1 MEGSTD
7 SKFTQA
13 SQAPE
18 VAYLPTADL
27 QPVKNAARRG
37 RLPRGV
43 ASIRKPAAAAAAVA
57 AAAPAER
64 VAQSM
69 TDPIEAVRQMLASM
83 QASLNFAMAV
93 IAEYEKAPR
102 RAG

>member
-43 ASIRKPAAAAAAVA
+43 ASIRKPAAAAAA
-57 AAAPAER
+57 APAER

>member
-1 MEGSTD
+1 MELSTD
-7 SKFTQA
+7 PQFAQA
-13 SQAPE
+13 AQVPE
-18 VAYLPTADL
+18 VAYLPTAGL
-27 QPVKNAARRG
+27 QPVKNSARRG

-43 ASIRKPAAAAAAVA
+43 ASIRKSAA

-83 QASLNFAMAV
+83 QASLNFAVAV
-93 IAEYEKAPR
+93 IVEYEKAHR

>member
-43 ASIRKPAAAAAAVA
+43 ASIRKPAAAAAAA

>member
-43 ASIRKPAAAAAAVA
+43 ASIRKPAAAAAA

>member
-7 SKFTQA
+7 SRFTQVA
-13 SQAPE
+13 QAPE

-43 ASIRKPAAAAAAVA
+43 ASIRKP

>member
-1 MEGSTD
+1 MEVSTD
-7 SKFTQA
+7 SKFAQA

-18 VAYLPTADL
+18 VAYLPTAGL
-27 QPVKNAARRG
+27 QPVKNSARRG

-43 ASIRKPAAAAAAVA
+43 ASICKPA

-83 QASLNFAMAV
+83 QASLNFAVAV
-93 IAEYEKAPR
+93 IAEYEKAHR

>member
-27 QPVKNAARRG
+27 QLVKNAARRG

-43 ASIRKPAAAAAAVA
+43 ASIRKPAAA

>member
-1 MEGSTD
+1 MEVSTG
-7 SKFTQA
+7 SKFAQA

-18 VAYLPTADL
+18 VAYLPTAGL
-27 QPVKNAARRG
+27 QPVKNSARRG

-43 ASIRKPAAAAAAVA
+43 ALIRKPAAA

-83 QASLNFAMAV
+83 QAPLNFAVAV
-93 IAEYEKAPR
+93 IAEYEKAHR

>member
-43 ASIRKPAAAAAAVA
+43 ASIRKPAAAAA
-57 AAAPAER
+57 PAER

>member
-43 ASIRKPAAAAAAVA
+43 ASIRKPAAAAAA
-57 AAAPAER
+57 AAPAER

>member
-1 MEGSTD
+1 MEVSTD
-7 SKFTQA
+7 SKFAQA

-18 VAYLPTADL
+18 VAYLPTAGL

-43 ASIRKPAAAAAAVA
+43 ASIRKPAA

-83 QASLNFAMAV
+83 QASLNFAVAV
-93 IAEYEKAPR
+93 IAEYEKAHR

>member
-1 MEGSTD
+1 MEVSTD
-7 SKFTQA
+7 SKFAQA

-18 VAYLPTADL
+18 VAYLPTAGL
-27 QPVKNAARRG
+27 QPVKNSARRG

-43 ASIRKPAAAAAAVA
+43 ASIHKPA

-83 QASLNFAMAV
+83 QASLNFAVAV
-93 IAEYEKAPR
+93 IAEYEKAHR

>member
-7 SKFTQA
+7 SRFTQVA
-13 SQAPE
+13 QAPE

-43 ASIRKPAAAAAAVA
+43 ASIRKPAAAAAA

>member
-7 SKFTQA
+7 SRFTQVA
-13 SQAPE
+13 QAPE
-18 VAYLPTADL
+18 VAYLPTAGL
-27 QPVKNAARRG
+27 QPVKNSARRG

-43 ASIRKPAAAAAAVA
+43 ASIRKPA

-83 QASLNFAMAV
+83 QASLNFAVAV
-93 IAEYEKAPR
+93 IVEYEKAHR